1 MSMLYVRQ
9 YHSPSAFDAFSIE
22 AGCALLRI
30 RRSAT
35 RASPRAAVA
44 QYLREREGE
53 IDVKRYRPL
62 AANVMTTSRG
72 ANPQLQQ
79 RGGEELRQ
87 SGHAG

>member
-1 MSMLYVRQ
+1 MVMLYVSQ
-9 YHSPSAFDAFSIE
+9 YYSTSAFEAFSIE

-30 RRSAT
+30 RRPAT
-35 RASPRAAVA
+35 RAAPRAAVA

-79 RGGEELRQ
+79 RGGEGLRQ

>member
-1 MSMLYVRQ
+1 MLYVSQ
-9 YHSPSAFDAFSIE
+9 YYSTSAFEPFSIE
-22 AGCALLRI
+22 AGCTLLRI
-30 RRSAT
+30 RCSAS
-35 RASPRAAVA
+35 RAAPRAAVA

-79 RGGEELRQ
+79 RGGEGLRQ

>member
-1 MSMLYVRQ
+1 MVMLYVSQ
-9 YHSPSAFDAFSIE
+9 YYSTSAFEAFSIE

-30 RRSAT
+30 RRSA
-35 RASPRAAVA
+35 PRAAVA
-44 QYLREREGE
+44 RYLREREGK

-79 RGGEELRQ
+79 RGGEGLRQ